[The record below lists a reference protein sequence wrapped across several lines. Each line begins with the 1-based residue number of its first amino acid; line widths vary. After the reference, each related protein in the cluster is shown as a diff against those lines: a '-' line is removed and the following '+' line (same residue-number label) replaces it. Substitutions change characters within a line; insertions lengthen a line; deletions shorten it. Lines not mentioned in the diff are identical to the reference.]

1 MIQTTTNNQESPNV
15 LAISVRGPDSSKF
28 LQGQLTCDVAALEDG
43 QSTLGAYCNIKGK
56 VESLFYLIRNGDAY
70 FLYPPPD
77 LAEPTL
83 NELKKYAVFSKVAL
97 NLCEIP
103 LPPELAR
110 SEEQEILAQIPKLYP
125 ETVGLFF
132 PHDLNLPELDAVSFT
147 KGCYRG
153 QEIVARMQH
162 RGNLKRRMYFFI
174 SSKCKLNPGDEIT
187 GVDNTTVGRIVR
199 VYPDPAGPVLGLAV
213 VNDINTKQQL
223 KAGNSEL
230 LIQKT
235 LDI

>member
-1 MIQTTTNNQESPNV
+1 MVQTTTDNAESPNV
-15 LAISVRGPDSSKF
+15 LAISVSGPDAREF
-28 LQGQLTCDVAALEDG
+28 LQGQLTCDVTALEDG
-43 QSTLGAYCNIKGK
+43 QCTLGAYCNIKGK
-56 VESLFYLIRNGDAY
+56 VESLFYLIRDDETY
-70 FLYPPPD
+70 FLYLHPD
-77 LAEPTL
+77 LADLTL

-97 NLCEIP
+97 KLCEIP
-103 LPPELAR
+103 LPSELAR
-110 SEEQEILAQIPKLYP
+110 TEEQQVLAQIPQLYP
-125 ETVGLFF
+125 ETVGQFF

-174 SSKCKLNPGDEIT
+174 ASKCKLNPGDEIT
-187 GVDNTTVGRIVR
+187 STDNTAVGKIVR

-213 VNDINTKQQL
+213 VNDSHIKQQL
-223 KAGNSEL
+223 KAGNCEL

>member
-1 MIQTTTNNQESPNV
+1 MVQTTTDNPKSPNTR
-15 LAISVRGPDSSKF
+15 AISVSGPDAGKF
-28 LQGQLTCDVAALEDG
+28 LQGQLTCDVIALEDG
-43 QSTLGAYCNIKGK
+43 QYTLGAYCNIKGK
-56 VESLFYLIRNGDAY
+56 VESLFYLVRDDDTY
-70 FLYPPPD
+70 FLYLHPD
-77 LAEPTL
+77 LAERTL
-83 NELKKYAVFSKVAL
+83 SELKKYAVFSKVTL
-97 NLCEIP
+97 DLSEKS

-110 SEEQEILAQIPKLYP
+110 SEEQQVLAQIPQLYP
-125 ETVGLFF
+125 ETVGMFF
-132 PHDLNLPELDAVSFT
+132 PHDLNLDELDAVSFT

-174 SSKCKLNPGDEIT
+174 ASKCKINPGDDIV
-187 GVDNTTVGRIVR
+187 GADNTAVGKVVR

-213 VNDINTKQQL
+213 VNDSNIKQQL
-223 KAGNSEL
+223 KAGDCEL

>member
-1 MIQTTTNNQESPNV
+1 MVQTTTDNTESPNV
-15 LAISVRGPDSSKF
+15 LAISVSGPDAGSF
-28 LQGQLTCDVAALEDG
+28 LQGQITCDVTTLEDG
-43 QSTLGAYCNIKGK
+43 QYTLGAYCNIKGK
-56 VESLFYLIRNGDAY
+56 VESLFYLIRNDDTY
-70 FLYPPPD
+70 FLYLHPD
-77 LAEPTL
+77 LADPTL
-83 NELKKYAVFSKVAL
+83 TELKKYAVFSKVAIE
-97 NLCEIP
+97 LCEIA

-110 SEEQEILAQIPKLYP
+110 SEEQQILAQIPQLYP

-187 GVDNTTVGRIVR
+187 GADNTAVGKIVR

-213 VNDINTKQQL
+213 VNDANIKQQL